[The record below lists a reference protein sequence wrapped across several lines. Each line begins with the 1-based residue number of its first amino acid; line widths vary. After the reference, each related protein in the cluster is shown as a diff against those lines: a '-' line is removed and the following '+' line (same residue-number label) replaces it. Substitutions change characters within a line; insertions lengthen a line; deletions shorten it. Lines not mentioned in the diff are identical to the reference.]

1 MCQISE
7 YVHIYGPEWRV
18 LDRKFF
24 CRAIYAIAIQR
35 DYSWYWRRDAITHHD
50 RHSHAMQ
57 QFTTC
62 LPVSLV
68 LVFSRGLP
76 GSSWSLLCLPLMMR
90 IEQSTVDRSIELIT
104 IVPIYTS
111 LLLKQKVVYIIFAL
125 PTPVTPSKR
134 HRYWTPQPESNW
146 LTLYNKVLFVG
157 VCIHTRCIGQTYHP
171 SDHLFPSGFHLSS
184 LLIGECRF
192 LK

>member
-1 MCQISE
+1 MQ
-7 YVHIYGPEWRV
+7 GTLP
-18 LDRKFF
+18 
-24 CRAIYAIAIQR
+24 IAIQR
-35 DYSWYWRRDAITHHD
+35 DYSWYWHDMSLLRRDAITHHD
-50 RHSHAMQ
+50 RHSHANSHAMQ

-76 GSSWSLLCLPLMMR
+76 GSSWSLLCLMR

-157 VCIHTRCIGQTYHP
+157 VCIHTRCIGQT
-171 SDHLFPSGFHLSS
+171 
-184 LLIGECRF
+184 
-192 LK
+192 